1 MTDPT
6 SARDRAQSSAAIDVQ
21 PGARRRT
28 TRSGPVSKA
37 LAIVPYVISFAA
49 LFLTWH
55 LAAVYVVKSVLF
67 PSPITVFA
75 KGANLIANGTL
86 LDNVAAS
93 LQRIAAGFFLG
104 SAIGIPIGLTIG
116 SFRAARKLIEP
127 WTEFLRFIPA
137 VAMITIAVIWFGIG
151 EEAKVFLIIYTT
163 IFIVILNTAAGVAS
177 IAPNKLRVAQALG
190 ANKWQL
196 FALVA
201 LPATVPF
208 ILTGMRLAMA
218 NSFTTIVAA
227 EFVSAQHG
235 LGVMLWNGRLFMLI
249 DEIFVALV
257 TLGILGFT
265 ADRIFRFGI
274 YRFARRYSPVA

>member
-1 MTDPT
+1 MTGT
-6 SARDRAQSSAAIDVQ
+6 VSRDGGSPAATPVRAPRRPERSKLAMAALGV
-21 PGARRRT
+21 
-28 TRSGPVSKA
+28 GPYLV
-37 LAIVPYVISFAA
+37 SFAA

-55 LAAVYVVKSVLF
+55 LVAVYGVQSVLF
-67 PSPITVFA
+67 PPPTTVFA
-75 KGANLIANGTL
+75 KAGVLIANGTL
-86 LDNVAAS
+86 FDNIWAS
-93 LQRIAAGFFLG
+93 LQRIATGFFLG
-104 SAIGIPIGLTIG
+104 SALGIPIGLTIG
-116 SFRAARKLIEP
+116 SFRFARKLIEP

-137 VAMITIAVIWFGIG
+137 VAMITISVIWFGIG
-151 EEAKVFLIIYTT
+151 EESKIFLIVYTT

-177 IAPNKLRVAQALG
+177 IAPNKLRAAQSLG
-190 ANKWQL
+190 ASKWQL

-227 EFVSAQHG
+227 EFVSAQFG
-235 LGVMLWNGRLFMLI
+235 LGVMLWNGRMFMLI

-257 TLGILGFT
+257 ALGMLGFT